1 MQSVSEILNRG
12 PSRKPELPNIDKVRI
27 WARHVAAETYGQFAA
42 MYYVCPEGV
51 AALGQEL
58 DDWSGLV
65 GLVGSL
71 GVGKTN
77 ALLALYWGKVP
88 GMKGDRDDRVL
99 FKWRGEREL
108 FDSVLQGEPLQGE
121 HEHELSSEFIQE
133 YSRHLFG
140 TLESLPRR
148 RKLSLDSS
156 KYAEFASYMNRCAMP
171 GDHGPC
177 PDIRWAES
185 QIGRSYAK
193 ELRRRAWFDI
203 LEMKRVILIDTPDYS
218 KTDKRRMD
226 RDLTDISL
234 FWNRLAANRGGPSI
248 VVAIQQEMFRDHFF
262 LAKMRKVELVP
273 LSADQTLRAYRL
285 RFGTLEP
292 FAEEALLTLAHM
304 SRGIFRRFK
313 NYLSLTLDL
322 WISEGRSGEI
332 DPATVRRA
340 VPIERIAEDMELELK
355 PLFPK
360 HSELANMAVRVLL
373 ELEETGPQKQSDLAT
388 KFEMEVFEMS
398 RLLNK
403 LESAGHVRRRRDGTD
418 KIVTAINPAERQNGR
433 HVPIHLVEHS
443 TKSN

>member
-1 MQSVSEILNRG
+1 MSEILSRG
-12 PSRKPELPNIDKVRI
+12 SSREPELSNIDKVRI
-27 WARHVAAETYGQFAA
+27 WTRHVAAETYGQLAA
-42 MYYVCPEGV
+42 IYYVCPEGV
-51 AALGQEL
+51 AALAQEL
-58 DDWSGLV
+58 DVWSGLV
-65 GLVGSL
+65 GLLGSL

-88 GMKGDRDDRVL
+88 GMKGDRTERVL

-108 FDSVLQGEPLQGE
+108 YDSLLQED
-121 HEHELSSEFIQE
+121 HELSSEFIQE
-133 YSRHLFG
+133 YAQHLFG
-140 TLESLPRR
+140 ALESLPKRR
-148 RKLSLDSS
+148 RLSRDTG
-156 KYAEFASYMNRCAMP
+156 KYVEFVKYMNRCSER
-171 GDHGPC
+171 GDHGPT
-177 PDIRWAES
+177 PDIHWAES

-218 KTDKRRMD
+218 KTDKRRID

-234 FWNRLAANRGGPSI
+234 FWNRLANRSGPSI

-262 LAKMRKVELVP
+262 LGKMRKVELVP
-273 LSADQTLRAYRL
+273 LSADQMLRAYRL
-285 RFGTLEP
+285 RFDTLEP

-322 WISEGRSGEI
+322 WVSGGRSGRI

-360 HSELANMAVRVLL
+360 HSELSVMAVRVLL
-373 ELEETGPQKQSDLAT
+373 DLEENGSQKQSDLAT
-388 KFEMEVFEMS
+388 KFEMEAFETS
-398 RLLNK
+398 RLMNK
-403 LESAGHVRRRRDGTD
+403 LESFGYVRRHRDGTD
-418 KIVTAINPAERQNGR
+418 KIVAAINPAERRTAG
-433 HVPIHLVEHS
+433 ILS
-443 TKSN
+443 T